1 MPKLETHWAT
11 IVTSYSPSTIEFT
24 GTLLIQLLT
33 FWLPSLIY
41 LTLPT
46 LFPTWSNNH
55 KIQPAP
61 KQPTKKEIHHC
72 FKIVLRN
79 QLLTTTLHLLQL
91 NLLNKGTSSYTLT
104 PTFPSLPILARDFL
118 LSLLAREALFY
129 YAHRFLHRP
138 YFYVRIHKQHHKF
151 TAPIALAAQ
160 FAHPIEQ
167 IFANALPIS
176 LPPQLLG
183 SHVLTFWAFL
193 GYELFVT
200 ATVHSGFDFFGGKAR
215 MHDLHH
221 EKFNLNY
228 GSLGLLDW
236 VHGTDR
242 LEKRRD

>member
-1 MPKLETHWAT
+1 
-11 IVTSYSPSTIEFT
+11 
-24 GTLLIQLLT
+24 
-33 FWLPSLIY
+33 
-41 LTLPT
+41 
-46 LFPTWSNNH
+46 
-55 KIQPAP
+55 
-61 KQPTKKEIHHC
+61 IHHC

-79 QLLTTTLHLLQL
+79 QLLTTALHLIQL
-91 NLLNKGTSSYTLT
+91 KLLNKGTSSYTLT